1 MAVISLLTELY
12 QFAELKLNLKFEIEI
27 LCKALD
33 VDLDVVQAT
42 TILRYRSCSSPQHD
56 RALALDQAV
65 YKDPHK
71 FWPER
76 YLPENGSE
84 PHPTGFGYGR
94 R

>member
-42 TILRYRSCSSPQHD
+42 TILRYRPLSDS
-56 RALALDQAV
+56 LAGPPLQDCAC
-65 YKDPHK
+65 DIDS
-71 FWPER
+71 
-76 YLPENGSE
+76 LPMG
-84 PHPTGFGYGR
+84 GY
-94 R
+94 